1 MFLEK
6 TSYFNLT
13 VFASMTSI
21 FFSYC
26 QTTTSLDTNNLS
38 LESSPYLLQHA
49 QNPVFWQRWK
59 KGAYKEMNTTDK
71 LLIISLGYSSCHW
84 CHVMEK
90 ETFEDINVA
99 KEMNENFIS
108 IKVDREENPDV
119 DNIYMTAVQM
129 MTGSGGWPL
138 NVICLPDGRPIYGGT
153 YHSKKQWLEILTKV
167 QQLYTTNKDKLIAY
181 ADKIEKGIQQ
191 VNSIEISTKTNN
203 FSPKLLEKEITL
215 WEKKWDENHGGE
227 KQNQKFITPVKFN
240 YIQQFQALTDS
251 PKVTIYL
258 KNSLTTIANSGVYDH
273 VEGGFFRYSID
284 SSWNIPHFEKMLY
297 DNAQVLGLYSN
308 AFKQFQNPLFKE
320 RVYQTFSFLKSR
332 MFNKDGGYYS
342 AIDAD
347 NKDGEGQ
354 YYLFTK
360 EAIQEIVQED
370 FDLFIDYYRID
381 LNAPFEEQYFLLKKN
396 IINSVFTEKHKT
408 TIAELDQ
415 KNKVWLKKLK
425 TKMEKR
431 DFPTIDTKIITSWNA
446 MLVIGLSNAYEAF
459 NDDIFIEEA
468 KSLYGFLKSNCYK
481 KTKFFHTFQ
490 NKKTKIEGFLEDYA
504 FMTKA
509 ALSLYK
515 NTQEISYLNDAQEYT
530 KTIQLKFKDGSS
542 PFFTFTEEPTLISK
556 IISLDDSVIPSS
568 NAIMA
573 ENLLTIGHLT
583 GIDVYLEQS
592 KLMLQSMFSYF
603 EGGRSSDYTYWAKL
617 FTKYAYPYYEV
628 IIVGPNALFMKAE
641 FQKHYLPNVLFQSS
655 NIGSKLPLLKDRFFK
670 GETYIYV
677 CQNKVCLRPVETIKE
692 AIDQIKSLENLQSSQ
707 KTVIPFFN
715 SIPIKN

>member
-191 VNSIEISTKTNN
+191 VNSIEISTKINN

-297 DNAQVLGLYSN
+297 DNVQFVLLISKFLKINKNDY
-308 AFKQFQNPLFKE
+308 FKRKII
-320 RVYQTFSFLKSR
+320 QTIKFMNKSFLNSEH
-332 MFNKDGGYYS
+332 NLLGS
-342 AIDAD
+342 AFDAD
-347 NKDGEGQ
+347 SDGEEGK
-354 YYLFTK
+354 YYVFSYNELK
-360 EAIQEIVQED
+360 DIKDI
-370 FDLFIDYYRID
+370 
-381 LNAPFEEQYFLLKKN
+381 EQYFDIRPEGNWENKIILREIKTPPDSIIIKLKELRKKKN
-396 IINSVFTEKHKT
+396 KPFFDKKVQLDLNCFWVSALLSAEKILPNNSYLQIAETFYNNLEKLFLSEEKLFHTNSKNSV
-408 TIAELDQ
+408 
-415 KNKVWLKKLK
+415 
-425 TKMEKR
+425 
-431 DFPTIDTKIITSWNA
+431 
-446 MLVIGLSNAYEAF
+446 
-459 NDDIFIEEA
+459 
-468 KSLYGFLKSNCYK
+468 
-481 KTKFFHTFQ
+481 
-490 NKKTKIEGFLEDYA
+490 FLEDYA
-504 FMTKA
+504 YAIAMLLDLSDQTLKPNYLFKA
-509 ALSLYK
+509 KHLCKKTIELFYVKEKFIFQKNIITDNDIFHKPIDISDNNIINGNSIMLLNFSRLGMRNEAKELSNSL
-515 NTQEISYLNDAQEYT
+515 NGYLNIY
-530 KTIQLKFKDGSS
+530 KSSMVGSLK
-542 PFFTFTEEPTLISK
+542 
-556 IISLDDSVIPSS
+556 
-568 NAIMA
+568 
-573 ENLLTIGHLT
+573 
-583 GIDVYLEQS
+583 
-592 KLMLQSMFSYF
+592 
-603 EGGRSSDYTYWAKL
+603 
-617 FTKYAYPYYEV
+617 
-628 IIVGPNALFMKAE
+628 
-641 FQKHYLPNVLFQSS
+641 
-655 NIGSKLPLLKDRFFK
+655 
-670 GETYIYV
+670 
-677 CQNKVCLRPVETIKE
+677 
-692 AIDQIKSLENLQSSQ
+692 AIDYYKMIESINCSD
-707 KTVIPFFN
+707 TGCVI
-715 SIPIKN
+715 